1 MNLNI
6 LWFLLIAVLYIG
18 FFILEGFDF
27 GVGILLPFIAKT
39 DEERRVFINSIGPV
53 WDANEVWLITAGG
66 ATFAA
71 FPQWYAT
78 LFSGFYLPL
87 LLVLLG
93 LIFRGVAFEFRGK
106 SESPAWRSFWD
117 YAIFGG
123 SLLVP
128 LLLGVAFAN
137 VLIGTPIDG
146 NMTYTGGF
154 FNLLN
159 PFALIGGL
167 AVVAMSVLLGALFL
181 KLKTTSPLLEKVS
194 SAASKVWLPALLL
207 DAAVAVFALILKTGA
222 QLYGVAIAAI
232 LVVVIGMVGSFFAG
246 RSKRDGW
253 AFGLAALS
261 MAGLIGTIFLLLFP
275 NVMVSS
281 TDPSYSLTIYTAAS
295 SAKTLGVMSVV
306 TLIFLP
312 FVLAY
317 QAWNYWVFRKRLS
330 TKKEELHY

>member
-207 DAAVAVFALILKTGA
+207 DAVVAVFALILKTGA